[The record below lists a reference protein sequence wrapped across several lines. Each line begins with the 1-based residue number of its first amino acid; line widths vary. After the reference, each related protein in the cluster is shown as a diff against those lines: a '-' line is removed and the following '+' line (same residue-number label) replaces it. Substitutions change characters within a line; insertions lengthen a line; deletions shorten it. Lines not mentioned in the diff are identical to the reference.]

1 MRPGPRLPE
10 LPAGFTVV
18 EGDRGVM
25 ACRTEDAEA
34 LRTAGFGP
42 DGTHRADGGSV
53 LVDAEESGREPLG
66 RLEVGG
72 RTCLARRFTHGGL
85 ARAVTGRRFR
95 DPSRPF
101 DELVLSEALR
111 ERGVPT
117 PRVVAARAVAVA
129 PAGYE
134 LTLVTERL
142 EGTLDLGHLL
152 GQVRRGERPM
162 GDLRRGLDAAGA
174 LVRKIHDAGCYHADL
189 QPANL
194 LVDHGCTGGAWVLDL
209 DRSWLAPGGEL
220 GEAARLKNL
229 ARLWRHVA
237 RREREYG
244 PVLGRR
250 GALRFLRAYGVPA
263 RELGDRAREIA
274 AAAGRGGAFHGLGWW
289 LERRFGRGVDE
300 RAAGGDR

>member
-53 LVDAEESGREPLG
+53 LLDAEESGREPLG

-117 PRVVAARAVAVA
+117 PRVVAARAVAVGLLDA
-129 PAGYE
+129 GATVMLTNHRPARAESLADE
-134 LTLVTERL
+134 LGATALPL
-142 EGTLDLGHLL
+142 EPAALGAA
-152 GQVRRGERPM
+152 
-162 GDLRRGLDAAGA
+162 RGL
-174 LVRKIHDAGCYHADL
+174 
-189 QPANL
+189 
-194 LVDHGCTGGAWVLDL
+194 
-209 DRSWLAPGGEL
+209 
-220 GEAARLKNL
+220 
-229 ARLWRHVA
+229 
-237 RREREYG
+237 
-244 PVLGRR
+244 
-250 GALRFLRAYGVPA
+250 
-263 RELGDRAREIA
+263 
-274 AAAGRGGAFHGLGWW
+274 
-289 LERRFGRGVDE
+289 
-300 RAAGGDR
+300 